1 MWFMHVCV
9 YCFCMYCT
17 QLQTHKF
24 VWCLL
29 FTHVEDGNLGSKLLG
44 MITSRDIDFLKE
56 EAMNQP
62 LEAVSQLGV
71 YGHVHVSGGVGGCC
85 GEWVWDGVCVVHVG
99 GFMSVR
105 VNVWLAHA
113 YIHLFVGC
121 EVPLWAKSVHVLGYH
136 WCS

>member
-1 MWFMHVCV
+1 MWFVHVCVCVCV

-29 FTHVEDGNLGSKLLG
+29 LLLLFTRVEDGNLGSKLLG

-71 YGHVHVSGGVGGCC
+71 YGCVHVSGGGG
-85 GEWVWDGVCVVHVG
+85 
-99 GFMSVR
+99 R
-105 VNVWLAHA
+105 V
-113 YIHLFVGC
+113 
-121 EVPLWAKSVHVLGYH
+121 LW
-136 WCS
+136 